1 MGNTPL
7 IFVRYFWGGRLTSH
21 NFLVLGDDLVVL
33 TVSRKI
39 YMVTIVSTE
48 WFATSISISPTTN
61 NPPKSNITTEHKR
74 HPQKKKKLVLQ
85 SITIYL
91 WQTLRLRQIQYLVWE
106 VPKNI
111 VETDW
116 LDVETSKTTLEIL
129 AFSKERLE
137 RKKPFEKKKPDGK
150 GRGHNI
156 FPNIFVYV
164 SLLFLDC
171 KVIPALLS
179 PKKFITFIFL
189 IRILHMNKTILIHQ
203 SPMETPSSTNA
214 KNNYDANKK
223 LWPNWSVTLYS

>member
-85 SITIYL
+85 SPSIFGKLFVWDKFNTSCGRFPKTLLKLIGWTWRLQKQLWRYL
-91 WQTLRLRQIQYLVWE
+91 LLVRNGWNG
-106 VPKNI
+106 KNP
-111 VETDW
+111 
-116 LDVETSKTTLEIL
+116 S
-129 AFSKERLE
+129 
-137 RKKPFEKKKPDGK
+137 KKKT
-150 GRGHNI
+150 GR
-156 FPNIFVYV
+156 
-164 SLLFLDC
+164 
-171 KVIPALLS
+171 
-179 PKKFITFIFL
+179 
-189 IRILHMNKTILIHQ
+189 
-203 SPMETPSSTNA
+203 
-214 KNNYDANKK
+214 
-223 LWPNWSVTLYS
+223 